1 MFVRSFLTAAAIM
14 VAASGVQAQDADF
27 TLINSTGYPLREV
40 YVSPSKQENWGPDR
54 LGDGILANGASK
66 LFRFPKSQS
75 ACQQDLKVVYDDD
88 GTSSVWEG
96 INLCEIDKIRLRYN
110 RATDTS
116 TATFE

>member
-1 MFVRSFLTAAAIM
+1 MFARTLL
-14 VAASGVQAQDADF
+14 VAASLLVAIPAAQAQDADF

-54 LGDGILANGASK
+54 LGDGILADGASK
-66 LFRFPKSQS
+66 LFRFPKSQ
-75 ACQQDLKVVYDDD
+75 ATCMQDLKVVYDDD
-88 GTSSVWEG
+88 GTSSKWEG

-110 RATDTS
+110 RQTDTS